1 MSVDVLSAP
10 PAVRPIRRR
19 TRRDPKPR
27 YRPDLSD
34 QLDIVYGCP
43 ALQVPEGHIARALK
57 KLIAELDLSEV
68 DHDYSSLGRHG
79 YDPRHVL
86 GAWVLASLQGL
97 HHATKV
103 SEALKLDA
111 ALRFIAGGHSISAGV
126 LKRFRACSELFE
138 DLLQQTL
145 TLAVKRGLIKLD
157 ELAVDSVRLRAH
169 ASMGAVRTRERS
181 QKRLE
186 SLKLVQRD
194 TLTDEARQVHD
205 EKVRKHQEAIQACTE
220 RECTS
225 IVVTNPGAALMKF
238 PNGGYGPG
246 QRVTVAAAGVKER
259 FVVTALIDA
268 ATTDYGKLEAAVKRT
283 RRALEQSGIPVG
295 ERLQVAADAG
305 YFCETDL
312 VFAQSVR
319 HDTDV
324 LVPEPPQHK
333 NRGHIK
339 GLFNRDCFH
348 FTPDGPVLCPAGRP
362 MLGPVKDGRGEL
374 RWTGQ
379 GCENCPLRSSCTKGK
394 QRVLV
399 MNPRFD
405 EARSDMRTRMAQPEA
420 RQRYNQRIATI
431 EPVFSILEERMAYR
445 RVSTRHE
452 RNSRAEILLK
462 LLSYNLVRLIKASAR
477 FFCVR
482 LLLCE
487 EPTVGWFLL
496 PFGA

>member
-1 MSVDVLSAP
+1 
-10 PAVRPIRRR
+10 
-19 TRRDPKPR
+19 
-27 YRPDLSD
+27 
-34 QLDIVYGCP
+34 
-43 ALQVPEGHIARALK
+43 
-57 KLIAELDLSEV
+57 
-68 DHDYSSLGRHG
+68 
-79 YDPRHVL
+79 VL
-86 GAWVLASLQGL
+86 GAWVLASIQGL

-103 SEALKLDA
+103 SEALKLDG
-111 ALRFIAGGHSISAGV
+111 ALRFIAGGHAISAGV

-145 TLAVKRGLIKLD
+145 TLALRRGLLKLD

-169 ASMGAVRTRERS
+169 ASMGAVRTKARS
-181 QKRLE
+181 EKRLE
-186 SLKLVQRD
+186 ALNLVERD
-194 TLTDEARQVHD
+194 RLTDEEQRAHD
-205 EKVRKHQEAIQACTE
+205 EKVRKHEQAIFACAE
-220 RECTS
+220 RQCTS
-225 IVVTNPGAALMKF
+225 VVVTNPGAALMKF

-283 RRALEQSGIPVG
+283 RRALEQSGVPVG
-295 ERLQVAADAG
+295 ERLQFAADAG

-312 VFAQSVR
+312 VFAQSIR

-324 LVPEPPQHK
+324 LVPEPPQHR
-333 NRGHIK
+333 NRGHSK
-339 GLFNRDCFH
+339 GLFHRDCFH
-348 FTPDGPVLCPAGRP
+348 FAPDGLVTCPAGRP

-374 RWTGQ
+374 RWAGQ
-379 GCENCPLRSSCTKGK
+379 DCQSCPLRPSCTNGK
-394 QRVLV
+394 QRILV
-399 MNPRFD
+399 VNPRFD
-405 EARSDMRTRMAQPEA
+405 EARTEMRTRMAQPGA

-462 LLSYNLVRLIKASAR
+462 LLAYNLVRLIKASAR

-496 PFGA
+496 PLNA